1 MKEIKLATVFSGI
14 GSIEHALKKK
24 GVPYNVVFACDNGE
38 RELKYSTEE
47 ILAMI
52 EGKSNADQIIKD
64 LYNATG
70 KHNFVKDT
78 YLANYELDESNWFE
92 DIRFI
97 NGTKFNGQVDLFV
110 GGSPCQS
117 FSISGKR
124 AGLDDT
130 RGTLFYDY
138 ARMISEIKP
147 KVFIYENVPGM
158 LSHDGGNTFKIITDV
173 FDSLGYNWQCTT
185 LLATNYD
192 IPQNRRRLYVVG
204 FRKDLGIESFVFPK
218 GMKTKRCVK
227 DFLEPQVDRIYFH
240 GEKGFKWVTSEKSLK
255 KRVSI
260 NSKIARTQTAN
271 QQFNWCGD
279 MVFYPIEEQLWA
291 LEDSKV
297 YVGEFKGVKGVCRKL
312 TPRECLRLMGYD
324 DTFKIVVPDNVMYRQ
339 CGNSIVVN
347 VMEAIVEEIIKTGV
361 FNDD

>member
-1 MKEIKLATVFSGI
+1 MRKIKIATVFSGI
-14 GSIEHALKKK
+14 GSIEHALKKQK
-24 GVPYNVVFACDNGE
+24 IKYKILFACDNGE
-38 RELKYSTEE
+38 RELKLTKEE
-47 ILAMI
+47 INELLKNSVNRNNII
-52 EGKSNADQIIKD
+52 EE
-64 LYNATG
+64 LYSKTG
-70 KHNFVKDT
+70 KHNYVKDT
-78 YLANYELDESNWFE
+78 YLANYDITDGDWYE

-97 NGTKFNGQVDLFV
+97 DGKQYENQVDLFV

-124 AGLDDT
+124 AGLEDT

-138 ARMISEIKP
+138 ARMVNEIQP

-158 LSHDGGNTFKIITDV
+158 LSHDNGNTWKVIHEV
-173 FDSLGYNWQCTT
+173 FESLGYNWSSTI
-185 LLATNYD
+185 LVASD
-192 IPQNRRRLYVVG
+192 FGIPQNRRRLFVVG
-204 FRKDLGIESFVFPK
+204 FRKDLNIENFIFPK
-218 GMKTKRCVK
+218 GKKTTNVVA
-227 DFLEPQVDRIYFH
+227 DYLEDEVGREYFH

-260 NSKIARTQTAN
+260 NSTIARTQTAN

-279 MVFYPIEEQLWA
+279 MRFYPIEEQKWA
-291 LEDSKV
+291 LTDERV

-347 VMEAIVEEIIKTGV
+347 VMEALIKQIIATGV
-361 FNDD
+361 FNND